1 VRDLFGFARTT
12 KLVRRCVCECEQK
25 NFFFFVLGRV
35 RSASV
40 VSLSPCSWTKAP
52 ERRTKKRQK
61 SNESK

>member
-1 VRDLFGFARTT
+1 M
-12 KLVRRCVCECEQK
+12 CECEQK

-40 VSLSPCSWTKAP
+40 VSLSPCSSTKAP